1 LITNKLFILNLLDA
15 IYKLGRYKTMITLN
29 GKSIVVVDDERDIV
43 NQIKRS
49 LEAMDGLKVYTFT
62 DPFAALEH
70 LNSGCEDHHDLVIS
84 DIRMPGMNGYEFVKQ
99 VKKIDPQ
106 VKIILMSSFERYD
119 NNLLLDVSPDVKI
132 DTFLQKPF
140 SLDVLT
146 KIVAIPR

>member
-1 LITNKLFILNLLDA
+1 LITNKLFILNLLCA
-15 IYKLGRYKTMITLN
+15 IYKLGRYNTLITSN

-43 NQIKRS
+43 NQIERS
-49 LEAMDGLKVYTFT
+49 LQAMDGLVYTFT
-62 DPFAALEH
+62 DPFAALDH
-70 LNSGCEDHHDLVIS
+70 FNSGCEDHHDLVIS

-106 VKIILMSSFERYD
+106 VKIILMSSFGKYD

-140 SLDVLT
+140 SSDVLT

>member
-1 LITNKLFILNLLDA
+1 
-15 IYKLGRYKTMITLN
+15 MITSN
-29 GKSIVVVDDERDIV
+29 GKSIMVVDDERDIV

-70 LNSGCEDHHDLVIS
+70 FNSSCKDHPIVIS

-106 VKIILMSSFERYD
+106 VKIILMSSVGIND
-119 NNLLLDVSPDVKI
+119 NNLLDALPDVKI

-140 SLDVLT
+140 SLDILT
-146 KIVAIPR
+146 NIVTTPR

>member
-15 IYKLGRYKTMITLN
+15 IYKLGRYKTMITSN
-29 GKSIVVVDDERDIV
+29 SKSIVVVDDERDIV

-70 LNSGCEDHHDLVIS
+70 FNSSCKDHHIVIS

-99 VKKIDPQ
+99 VKKINPQ
-106 VKIILMSSFERYD
+106 AKIILMSSFEIDD
-119 NNLLLDVSPDVKI
+119 NNLLDVLPDVKI

-140 SLDVLT
+140 SLDILT
-146 KIVAIPR
+146 NIVAIPR

>member
-1 LITNKLFILNLLDA
+1 
-15 IYKLGRYKTMITLN
+15 MITSN
-29 GKSIVVVDDERDIV
+29 VKSIVVVDDERDIV

-49 LEAMDGLKVYTFT
+49 LGDMDGLKVCAFI

-70 LNSGCEDHHDLVIS
+70 FHSGCKDHQIVIS

-99 VKKIDPQ
+99 VK
-106 VKIILMSSFERYD
+106 IILMSSFEIND
-119 NNLLLDVSPDVKI
+119 NNLLDVLPDVKI

-146 KIVAIPR
+146 NIVKIPS